1 MKMIFKPL
9 GILHANKMINLRN
22 DNWRSMPKS
31 TGVFLIFLCIA
42 MIFVA
47 GCTSPKSTSATPVAT
62 PTPQIVYV
70 TVLVTPTPTVAMVAP
85 EVTEPSMSEDVK
97 MDEAFL
103 DYIDSNQ
110 IFEGMTVLET
120 ASAGSY
126 SISTGYNAA
135 PKKEA
140 IRLTELLTKAPA
152 PGSEKMKAYR
162 SAMMDALSMMDAT
175 TAGFSRYRDAMQTV
189 ILAKNAA
196 LSEMHSLGSSSVDAM
211 RFSGHGDFVQWYNTT
226 KTGLSTF
233 SMHHTGDR
241 NFAITLKDEND
252 KYISLLVNEI
262 GDYSGK
268 KSVRLTSGEY
278 YLDITADG
286 DWTITITSD

>member
-1 MKMIFKPL
+1 MQKRT
-9 GILHANKMINLRN
+9 GI
-22 DNWRSMPKS
+22 
-31 TGVFLIFLCIA
+31 FLIFLSLA
-42 MIFVA
+42 LIFMA
-47 GCTSPKSTSATPVAT
+47 GCTGTAPGSATPAET

-70 TVLVTPTPTVAMVAP
+70 TVFVTPTAATPETPAIVPDVTKAP
-85 EVTEPSMSEDVK
+85 GSEDVQ

-103 DYIDSNQ
+103 DYIDVNRISD
-110 IFEGMTVLET
+110 GMTALE
-120 ASAGSY
+120 SSNAGYY
-126 SISTGYNAA
+126 SINTGYNSE

-140 IRLTELLTKAPA
+140 LRLTDLLIKAPT

-162 SAMMDALSMMDAT
+162 SSMMNALSMMDGS

-189 ILAKNAA
+189 ILVKNTA
-196 LSEMHSLGSSSVDAM
+196 LSEMHSLGSSSVDAVHI
-211 RFSGHGDFVQWYNTT
+211 SGHGDDIQWYNTT

-233 SMHHTGDR
+233 SLRHTGDR

-262 GDYSGK
+262 GEYSGK
-268 KSVRLTSGEY
+268 KSERLTAGNY

-286 DWTITITSD
+286 DWTISITSD